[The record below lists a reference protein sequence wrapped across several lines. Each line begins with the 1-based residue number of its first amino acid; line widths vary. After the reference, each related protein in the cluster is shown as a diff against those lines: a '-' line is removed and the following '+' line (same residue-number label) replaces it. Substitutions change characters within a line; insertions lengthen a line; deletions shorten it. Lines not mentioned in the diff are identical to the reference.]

1 MTTQQIIYNQIY
13 IDVFNLFEDMEL
25 SLIEEKDIKIKLDFI
40 LRKAV
45 RINNKELEILINKA
59 YNSEDNLD
67 FRLKDILYY
76 FERKDEKIKKAK
88 ELLEKENYEN

>member
-13 IDVFNLFEDMEL
+13 VDIFNLFEDIEL

-45 RINNKELEILINKA
+45 RIENKELENLVLKA

-76 FERKDEKIKKAK
+76 FERKDEEIKKAK